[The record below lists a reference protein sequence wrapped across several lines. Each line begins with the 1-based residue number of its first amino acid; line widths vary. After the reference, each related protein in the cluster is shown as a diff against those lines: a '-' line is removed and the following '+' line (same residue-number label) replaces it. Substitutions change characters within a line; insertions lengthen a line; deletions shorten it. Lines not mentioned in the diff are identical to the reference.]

1 MLTTRRQVGDTKV
14 WVSIQIIQRKYMTMS
29 EEFAPQ
35 AKQNQAA
42 TPRIASHQE
51 K

>member
-1 MLTTRRQVGDTKV
+1 
-14 WVSIQIIQRKYMTMS
+14 MTMS
-29 EEFAPQ
+29 EEFALQ

>member
-1 MLTTRRQVGDTKV
+1 
-14 WVSIQIIQRKYMTMS
+14 MTMS